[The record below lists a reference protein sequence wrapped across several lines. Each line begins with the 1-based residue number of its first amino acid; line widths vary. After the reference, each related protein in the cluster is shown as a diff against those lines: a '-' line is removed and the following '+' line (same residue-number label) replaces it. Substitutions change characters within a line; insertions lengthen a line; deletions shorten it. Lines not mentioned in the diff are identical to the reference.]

1 MTVSRVDRAQEKRR
15 LVLAPFLVAFFVV
28 LAVPT
33 APMTVAL
40 AIGIPAGLALAP
52 LVKVLIDWSERG
64 HATASAATGA
74 LGAVI
79 GTALLRIVLPH
90 DATIMFAISLFG
102 IALCAGLGL
111 SAWSRLQGRW

>member
-1 MTVSRVDRAQEKRR
+1 MTDTSIDRAQEKRR
-15 LVLAPFLVAFFVV
+15 LVLAPFLATFFVV
-28 LAVPT
+28 LAALT
-33 APMTVAL
+33 APTTLAL
-40 AIGIPAGLALAP
+40 AIGIPVGLALAP

-90 DATIMFAISLFG
+90 DATVMFAISLFG
-102 IALCAGLGL
+102 IALCTGLGL
-111 SAWSRLQGRW
+111 SAWSRLQGRR